1 MTRALPIFA
10 VLAVL
15 AGCTTYKFWT
25 ESDSDQ
31 QAGTISISY
40 EFRRFE
46 NPQVDDRAA
55 TTLVRERCADW
66 GFRQGATR
74 EGEAR
79 ACIDGTNE
87 RCNRWRVT
95 REYRCVREAAR

>member
-1 MTRALPIFA
+1 MTRKLLFVA

-31 QAGTISISY
+31 QAGTIEISY

-46 NPQVDDRAA
+46 NPQVDERAA
-55 TTLVRERCADW
+55 TSLVRDRCADW
-66 GFRQGATR
+66 GFRNGATR
-74 EGEAR
+74 EGEGR
-79 ACIDGTNE
+79 SCIDGSGDN
-87 RCNRWRVT
+87 CSRWRVT
-95 REYRCVREAAR
+95 REYRCAR

>member
-1 MTRALPIFA
+1 MTRALPIVA
-10 VLAVL
+10 VLAVM

-31 QAGTISISY
+31 DQGTIEISY

-66 GFRQGATR
+66 GFRDGATR
-74 EGEAR
+74 EGESR
-79 ACIDGTNE
+79 ACVDGATEN
-87 RCNRWRVT
+87 CGRWRVT
-95 REYRCVREAAR
+95 REYRCVKDAAR